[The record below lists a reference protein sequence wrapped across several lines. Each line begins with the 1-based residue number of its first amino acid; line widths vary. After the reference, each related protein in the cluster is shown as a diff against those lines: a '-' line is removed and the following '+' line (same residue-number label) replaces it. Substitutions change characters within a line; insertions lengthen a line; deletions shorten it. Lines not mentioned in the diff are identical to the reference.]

1 MPSASKRYASLAFT
15 IPALAAAFSPSGNP
29 LHSVHAFTP
38 VPASSSRWV
47 AKNVCQERSNRVV
60 LWASVEDKASSNN
73 SKDGSKLS
81 KVRRVIKFITGPFR
95 KGAPASDAS
104 PRPPVARKRSS
115 FAEDDDLLGVAA
127 MEAREENEAMAS
139 LRARAAETK
148 TAEEPPKRKKLYET
162 RKSKTQSKSKGK
174 SGSGGGNVAGSVM
187 ERPPSPEEM
196 KAAADERR
204 ARKARREANRA
215 GDKVG
220 GDAGSDLRSSI
231 TPTPADEDVELA
243 SSDDIAR
250 LNKLFGVSN

>member
-1 MPSASKRYASLAFT
+1 
-15 IPALAAAFSPSGNP
+15 
-29 LHSVHAFTP
+29 
-38 VPASSSRWV
+38 
-47 AKNVCQERSNRVV
+47 
-60 LWASVEDKASSNN
+60 
-73 SKDGSKLS
+73 
-81 KVRRVIKFITGPFR
+81 
-95 KGAPASDAS
+95 
-104 PRPPVARKRSS
+104 
-115 FAEDDDLLGVAA
+115 
-127 MEAREENEAMAS
+127 MEAREENEAMVS

-204 ARKARREANRA
+204 ARKARREANRT

-243 SSDDIAR
+243 GSDDIAR